1 MIKYNKTYFMPFMAL
16 FAIFIDEM
24 NYSIQILSGYVED
37 SKAKYIIAIFL
48 AVIGYSLMF
57 GDFINKKIQTR
68 DKKILLFLF
77 LLLILYVSTSFIY
90 GLKNKYISYLL
101 VFITE
106 SIPAA
111 YIGIRLSKSPHID
124 NINVLLPFFI
134 IPTTLL
140 IGSIGLRY
148 AMMAELASSMS
159 GEVEGLGY
167 QSLAYL
173 MAFSDSYSC
182 YLFGSKYTT

>member
-1 MIKYNKTYFMPFMAL
+1 MPFMAL

-77 LLLILYVSTSFIY
+77 LL
-90 GLKNKYISYLL
+90 
-101 VFITE
+101 
-106 SIPAA
+106 
-111 YIGIRLSKSPHID
+111 ID
-124 NINVLLPFFI
+124 VVYVLLFI
-134 IPTTLL
+134 
-140 IGSIGLRY
+140 
-148 AMMAELASSMS
+148 LA
-159 GEVEGLGY
+159 L
-167 QSLAYL
+167 
-173 MAFSDSYSC
+173 
-182 YLFGSKYTT
+182 